1 MKIVVNDANIL
12 IDLISIDLLNAFFQ
26 LDFEFHTNDLIINE
40 IKEGKHLLLEIIE
53 SNQLIVNK
61 TKAEEY
67 SHILA
72 LQTKNLSFQDCSIWY
87 YTKQIGGIL
96 LTGDRKLRKTVE
108 KDHIEVRGILFI
120 FDLLIE
126 SNILSISIAIEKL
139 ITLAKINTRLPMP
152 EIERRLEKWK
162 KQMDNL

>member
-1 MKIVVNDANIL
+1 M
-12 IDLISIDLLNAFFQ
+12 
-26 LDFEFHTNDLIINE
+26 
-40 IKEGKHLLLEIIE
+40 
-53 SNQLIVNK
+53 
-61 TKAEEY
+61 
-67 SHILA
+67 A
-72 LQTKNLSFQDCSIWY
+72 LKTKNLSFEDCSIWY
-87 YTKQIGGIL
+87 CTKQIGGVL

-139 ITLAKINTRLPMP
+139 ITLAKINTRLPMS